1 VLTDTHDKVVI
12 AIPVLLTGGTEIQ
25 TLNLVRALIYGRY
38 EVTVC
43 CYYEYD
49 KSVVEW
55 FREAGARVILLGLDR
70 SDGQFGVG
78 RVLELVRKL
87 LNVFREINPD
97 IAHIQYVAP
106 GLIPII
112 AARLA
117 GIKTVFATV
126 HQPGRPYG
134 RKAKLLLRFGAK
146 LCTSFFCVS
155 RAAEESWFGNCAL
168 FDPKLKGRQKQKHY
182 TIYNAVDAISID
194 KAVSRVDR
202 MAFRKSLGLG
212 EYPIIIIVGRLRGEK
227 GHSVL
232 LDAMAPVVTKVPD
245 VKLLVIGD
253 GPDRESLKLKAET
266 LGIASNIVWM
276 GQKSQGEVFKLLA
289 ISDIAVVPSLFEGF
303 GLTAAEAMAT
313 GLPVVGSDV
322 DGLREVIEHGETG
335 ILAPPGDRTALAKAL
350 TELLKNPYRAR
361 GMGAKGRERVR
372 RLFSM
377 ERFDETMIAAY
388 GLLAK
393 G

>member
-1 VLTDTHDKVVI
+1 MNSNHVLI
-12 AIPVLLTGGTEIQ
+12 SIPVLLLGGTEIQ
-25 TLNLVRALIYGRY
+25 TLNLVRVLISGQY

-49 KSVVEW
+49 ESVVDW

-70 SDGQFGVG
+70 SDGQFGVD

-87 LNVFREINPD
+87 LNVFREVNPD

-106 GLIPII
+106 GLVPII
-112 AARLA
+112 TARLA

-146 LCTSFFCVS
+146 LCTTFFCVS
-155 RAAEESWFGNCAL
+155 KAAEESWFGSSAL
-168 FDPKLKGRQKQKHY
+168 FDPKLKGNRKRKHY
-182 TIYNAVDAISID
+182 TIYNAADAITID
-194 KAVSRVDR
+194 EAVARIDR
-202 MAFRKSLGLG
+202 MALRGSLGLG
-212 EYPIIIIVGRLRGEK
+212 EHPIIIIVGRLRGEK

-232 LDAMAPVVTKVPD
+232 LDAMVPVATKVPD

-266 LGIASNIVWM
+266 FGITSNIVWM
-276 GQKSQGEVFKLLA
+276 GQKSPDKVFKLLA

-303 GLTAAEAMAT
+303 GLTAAEAMAA

-335 ILAPPGDRTALAKAL
+335 ILVPPGDSTALAKVL
-350 TELLKNPYRAR
+350 TNVLKDPDKARAV
-361 GMGAKGRERVR
+361 GAKGRERVR

-377 ERFDETMIAAY
+377 ERFNETMIAAY